1 MYNDYPLAPEKTEI
15 SHNMLSKKCSSIA
28 NKYDVKIDDVN
39 KLIRNLGNKRKYF
52 F

>member
-1 MYNDYPLAPEKTEI
+1 MYNDYPLAPEKIEI
-15 SHNMLSKKCSSIA
+15 SHNMSKKCSSIA

-39 KLIRNLGNKRKYF
+39 RLIWNLGNKRKYF